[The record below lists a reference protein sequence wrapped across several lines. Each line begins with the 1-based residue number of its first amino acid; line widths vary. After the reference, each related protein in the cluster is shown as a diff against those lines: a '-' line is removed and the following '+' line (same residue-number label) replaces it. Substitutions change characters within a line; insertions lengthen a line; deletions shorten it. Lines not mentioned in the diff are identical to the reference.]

1 MADISKPFW
10 HCSKNYYWPEALDI
24 CAIHLEVFGFTAN
37 LTVTIL
43 LFRLRSKKTEGLALL
58 RVLSLSCLVSTL
70 INLAGD
76 IGEFGTNTGNTFF
89 DGLVCIFWSSRFL
102 FWYTNA
108 HIFNSLFYFACN
120 RAFEMLQIKNYPITT
135 EKQRLTAYMLL
146 VFIGSFLS
154 TAPQLLLARPHV
166 KNCACALPTR
176 NLVILTI
183 IYAHTFLWVAI
194 YGLIYPAIL
203 VYICI
208 ALVLRARSSGRS
220 ALVNELDQLY
230 FPNTRSSSSSSSPP
244 SDTASAHP
252 VSSST
257 ICEPCDSAAPTNKF
271 GDDFDSYVW
280 PASFCIIPL
289 TAAYI
294 ATFSYDATYQ
304 FLSATGKL
312 TYVLRSPTQQFGEFL
327 LLLFSTLV
335 PLIIFFH
342 IPAMRSLI
350 FVAIASVQKKCGKS
364 MLREAGGQLD

>member
-1 MADISKPFW
+1 MADILKPFW
-10 HCSKNYYWPEALDI
+10 RCSKTYYWPEALDI
-24 CAIHLEVFGFTAN
+24 CALHLEVFGFAAN

-43 LFRLRSKKTEGLALL
+43 LFRLRSKKTEGLVLL

-70 INLAGD
+70 INFAGD

-154 TAPQLLLARPHV
+154 TVPQLLLARPHV
-166 KNCACALPTR
+166 NNCACAPPTR
-176 NLVILTI
+176 NLAILTM
-183 IYAHTFLWVAI
+183 IYAYTFLWVAI
-194 YGLIYPAIL
+194 FGLIYPAIL

-208 ALVLRARSSGRS
+208 AVVLRARRLGRS

-230 FPNTRSSSSSSSPP
+230 FPNPRSPSSSSP
-244 SDTASAHP
+244 SSGTASADS

-257 ICEPCDSAAPTNKF
+257 TCDARDTAGPLSKF
-271 GDDFDSYVW
+271 GDDFDSYAW

-294 ATFSYDATYQ
+294 ATFGYDATYQ
-304 FLSATGKL
+304 FLSATGAL
-312 TYVLRSPTQQFGEFL
+312 MYVLRSPAQQFGEFL
-327 LLLFSTLV
+327 LLLLSTLV

-364 MLREAGGQLD
+364 MSTEAGDQPG